1 MKLPT
6 IFQLV
11 FCSATLALAAD
22 DQPAKSIPEA
32 VEWLEV
38 RVNAADD
45 HKLPRV
51 LLVGD
56 SITGGYFPG
65 VVNELKGRA
74 NVARFA
80 SSRGLGDPALFEELA
95 LMLEQYQF
103 SVIHFNNGLHGWA
116 YTEDDYRAA
125 FPKLLQLLK
134 EHAPGAKLIWA
145 STTPHRMGPPK
156 FEQFDPKNKRIQER
170 NRIAA
175 ELVAPVG
182 IPVNDLY
189 ALEENH
195 PEHMTDGCHY
205 KPEVAAAQAKQ
216 VARFIAAALPA
227 TEKVVTVVADL
238 SASRTPIPED
248 FLGLSF
254 ESSQLLPK
262 PDGWHEF
269 SPANRPLQNLLQTL
283 GIRNL
288 RFGGNL
294 ADSRTSP
301 DPQPAD
307 IDPMFELARS
317 VGGKVIYTVRFTKD
331 GSRRPFVAA
340 DAAAAASACEHI
352 LAKYPDCL
360 AAFTIGNEPN
370 MYFGL
375 LEKELAASNKVHL
388 ARYVMDRK
396 AYERYWLEW
405 RKYAQ
410 IITAETPAARFN
422 GPSTSGNP
430 AWAKWFGEDS
440 ARDRRI
446 AFVSNHYY
454 PGRDGKAG
462 ESDSK
467 LESMLSPAWHQLYA
481 KYLEGNGFTNLD
493 GCPFRI
499 EECNSFYAGGAPGVS
514 DAFGSALWA
523 LDFAHWFATQGCA
536 GINFHTSTASRQG
549 AGFLFYTPFSRNST
563 NSASE
568 SIASGGSGYFLH
580 PVGYAA
586 LMFKLG
592 GNGRS
597 VPIDVTNGILNLIAY
612 AVAGRDGN
620 LYVTLINKEYDAATR
635 SAQVCF
641 SPKGAKLNAS
651 GESLS
656 LLAPDHDVRA
666 KSGITLGGAPVAEDG
681 TWAGKWQAL
690 PASAF
695 TQDGMVSVTVPPAS
709 AMVLK
714 LPVDVSK

>member
-1 MKLPT
+1 MFVSM
-6 IFQLV
+6 I
-11 FCSATLALAAD
+11 ALAVSVCAAV
-22 DQPAKSIPEA
+22 PAKSIPEA
-32 VEWLEV
+32 VDWLEV

-45 HKLPRV
+45 KSLPRV

-65 VVNELKGRA
+65 VANELKGRA

-80 SSRGLGDPALFEELA
+80 TSRGLGDPALFKELA
-95 LMLEQYQF
+95 LVLDQYQF

-116 YTEDDYRAA
+116 YTEDDYRAE
-125 FPKLLQLLK
+125 FPKLMQVLK
-134 EHAPGAKLIWA
+134 DHAPAAKLIWA

-170 NRIAA
+170 NRISA
-175 ELVAPVG
+175 ELAALAG

-205 KPEVAAAQAKQ
+205 KPEAAAAQAKH
-216 VARFIAAALPA
+216 VAQFIVAALPKA
-227 TEKVVTVVADL
+227 VELMTVSADL
-238 SASRTPIPED
+238 SAPRTPIPDD
-248 FLGLSF
+248 FMGLSL

-340 DAAAAASACEHI
+340 DAAAAASASEHI
-352 LAKYPDCL
+352 LAKYPDSL

-375 LEKELAASNKVHL
+375 LENELAASNKVHL

-396 AYERYWLEW
+396 AYERYLFEW
-405 RKYAQ
+405 RKFAQ
-410 IITAETPAARFN
+410 VIAAENPAARFN

-440 ARDRRI
+440 ASDRRI

-462 ESDSK
+462 ESESK
-467 LESMLSPAWHQLYA
+467 LASMLSPAWHQLYA

-493 GCPFRI
+493 GRPFRI

-523 LDFAHWFATQGCA
+523 LDFAHWFAAHGCS
-536 GINFHTSTASRQG
+536 GINFHTSTASRHG
-549 AGFLFYTPFSRNST
+549 SGFLFYTPFSRNST
-563 NSASE
+563 NSASA
-568 SIASGGSGYFLH
+568 STASGGSSYFVH

-586 LMFKLG
+586 LLFKLG
-592 GNGRS
+592 SNGRS
-597 VPIDVTNGILNLIAY
+597 VPIDFNNGNHNLTAY

-620 LYVTLINKEYDAATR
+620 LYVTMINKEYDAAAR
-635 SAQVCF
+635 SAQVRF
-641 SPKGAKLNAS
+641 SQKGAKLRAS

-656 LLAPDHDVRA
+656 LLAPDNDVRA
-666 KSGITLGGAPVAEDG
+666 KSGITLGGAPVTEDG
-681 TWAGKWQAL
+681 TWSGKWNAL
-690 PASAF
+690 PADSIS
-695 TQDGMVSVTVPPAS
+695 QDGIVSINVPPAS
-709 AMVLK
+709 AMILK
-714 LPVDVSK
+714 LPIEDSK

>member
-1 MKLPT
+1 MKT
-6 IFQLV
+6 EMIRMFV
-11 FCSATLALAAD
+11 SMIALAVSVCAAA
-22 DQPAKSIPEA
+22 PAKSIPEA
-32 VEWLEV
+32 VDWLEV

-45 HKLPRV
+45 NRLPRV

-65 VVNELKGRA
+65 VANELKGRA

-80 SSRGLGDPALFEELA
+80 SSRGLGDPALFKELA
-95 LMLEQYQF
+95 LVLDQYQF
-103 SVIHFNNGLHGWA
+103 SVIHFNNGLHGWV
-116 YTEDDYRAA
+116 YTEDDYRAE
-125 FPKLLQLLK
+125 FPKLMQVLK
-134 EHAPGAKLIWA
+134 DHAPAAKLIWA
-145 STTPHRMGPPK
+145 STTPHRMGLPK

-175 ELVAPVG
+175 ELVAPAG

-205 KPEVAAAQAKQ
+205 KPEAAAAQSKQ

-227 TEKVVTVVADL
+227 TVEPVTVVADL
-238 SASRTPIPED
+238 TASRTRIPDD
-248 FLGLSF
+248 FLGLSL
-254 ESSQLLPK
+254 ETNELLPNQ
-262 PDGWHEF
+262 DGKHQF
-269 SPANRPLQNLLQTL
+269 SPDNLPLRNLLKTI

-307 IDPMFELARS
+307 IDPMFDLARS
-317 VGGKVIYTVRFTKD
+317 VGSKVIYTVRFTKD
-331 GSRRPFVAA
+331 GSRHPFVAA

-405 RKYAQ
+405 RKYAK

-462 ESDSK
+462 ESESK
-467 LESMLSPAWHQLYA
+467 LASMLSPAWHQLYA

-493 GCPFRI
+493 GRPFRI

-523 LDFAHWFATQGCA
+523 LDFAHWFAAHGCS
-536 GINFHTSTASRQG
+536 GINFHTSTASRHG
-549 AGFLFYTPFSRNST
+549 SGFLFYTPFSRNST
-563 NSASE
+563 NSASA
-568 SIASGGSGYFLH
+568 SMVSGGSGYFVH

-586 LMFKLG
+586 LLFKLG

-597 VPIDVTNGILNLIAY
+597 VLIDSTNGNLNLTAY

-620 LYVTLINKEYDAATR
+620 LYVTLINKEYDAVAR
-635 SAQVCF
+635 SAQVRF
-641 SPKGAKLNAS
+641 SPKGAKLKAS

-656 LLAPDHDVRA
+656 LFAPDNGVRA
-666 KSGITLGGAPVAEDG
+666 KSGILLGGAPVAEDG
-681 TWAGKWQAL
+681 TWAGKWL
-690 PASAF
+690 PLVASAF
-695 TQDGMVSVTVPPAS
+695 TQEGMVSVTVPPAS
-709 AMVLK
+709 AMILK
-714 LPVDVSK
+714 LPIEDSK

>member
-45 HKLPRV
+45 TSLPRV

-134 EHAPGAKLIWA
+134 EHAPDAKLIWA

-205 KPEVAAAQAKQ
+205 KPEAAAAQAKQ

-248 FLGLSF
+248 FLGLSL
-254 ESSQLLPK
+254 ETNELLPDR
-262 PDGWHEF
+262 DGKHQF
-269 SPANRPLQNLLQTL
+269 SPDNLPLRNLLKTI
-283 GIRNL
+283 GVKSL
-288 RFGGNL
+288 RFGGN
-294 ADSRTSP
+294 ATDAGNVS
-301 DPQPAD
+301 DPELPG
-307 IDPMFELARS
+307 IDAMFELAGAVDAS
-317 VGGKVIYTVRFTKD
+317 VIYTVRFSKE
-331 GSRRPFVAA
+331 GRLNGFVSA
-340 DAAAAASACEHI
+340 DPKAASDVCKHI
-352 LAKYPDCL
+352 LSKYPDRL
-360 AAFTIGNEPN
+360 AAITIGNEAD
-370 MYFGL
+370 MYFSRLKDQYAMGDL
-375 LEKELAASNKVHL
+375 GTNKAAKERAD
-388 ARYVMDRK
+388 YV
-396 AYERYWLEW
+396 
-405 RKYAQ
+405 KYRDTWKEFAT
-410 IITAETPAARFN
+410 IIRAGNPTVKFN
-422 GPSTSGNP
+422 GPSTTGRTV
-430 AWAKWFGEDS
+430 WGKWFSEDF
-440 ARDRRI
+440 AKDDRI
-446 AFVSNHYY
+446 AFFSNHWY
-454 PGRDGKAG
+454 PGGNGKQG
-462 ESDSK
+462 ESEPK
-467 LESMLSPAWHQLYA
+467 LSAALSPDWHKLYA
-481 KYLEGNGFTNLD
+481 KYLKENGFAAMTR
-493 GCPFRI
+493 PFRI
-499 EECNSFYAGGAPGVS
+499 EEMNSYYYGGAPNMS
-514 DAFGSALWA
+514 DSMASALWA
-523 LDFAHWFATQGCA
+523 LDYSHWFAAHGCA
-536 GINFHTSTASRQG
+536 GINLHTCTHLKFMVDIEMTFNYASFIVSECGYTLRPIGYGLTMFSLGSQG
-549 AGFLFYTPFSRNST
+549 D
-563 NSASE
+563 
-568 SIASGGSGYFLH
+568 
-580 PVGYAA
+580 
-586 LMFKLG
+586 
-592 GNGRS
+592 S
-597 VPIDVTNGILNLIAY
+597 VPVKIAGGDLNLSAHS
-612 AVAGRDGN
+612 VAGRDGN
-620 LYVTLINKEYDAATR
+620 LYVTLINKEYDSAART
-635 SAQVCF
+635 ALVHF
-641 SPKGAKLNAS
+641 SVKGGKLKDP
-651 GESLS
+651 GESLV
-656 LLAPDHDVRA
+656 LLAPVNDVRA
-666 KSGITLGGAPVAEDG
+666 KSGITLGGAPVMEDG
-681 TWAGKWQAL
+681 TWAGKWNRL
-690 PASAF
+690 PASSIG
-695 TQDGMVSVTVPPAS
+695 QDGIVSVTIPPSS
-709 AMVLK
+709 AMVVR
-714 LPVDVSK
+714 LPLDVGK

>member
-1 MKLPT
+1 MIR
-6 IFQLV
+6 IFISMIVLV
-11 FCSATLALAAD
+11 ASLCAAE
-22 DQPAKSIPEA
+22 PARSISEA
-32 VEWLEV
+32 VDWLEV

-45 HKLPRV
+45 TSLPRV

-80 SSRGLGDPALFEELA
+80 SSRGLGDPALFKELA
-95 LMLEQYQF
+95 LVLEQYQF

-116 YTEDDYRAA
+116 YTEDDYRAE
-125 FPKLLQLLK
+125 FPKLMQLLK
-134 EHAPGAKLIWA
+134 DHAPAAKLIWA

-175 ELVAPVG
+175 ELVAPAG

-205 KPEVAAAQAKQ
+205 KPEAAAAQSKQ
-216 VARFIAAALPA
+216 VARFIAAALHA
-227 TEKVVTVVADL
+227 TGEPVTVVADL
-238 SASRTPIPED
+238 TASRTRIPDD

-254 ESSQLLPK
+254 ESSQLLAK
-262 PDGWHEF
+262 SDGWHEF

-301 DPQPAD
+301 DPQSAD
-307 IDPMFELARS
+307 IDPMFDLARS

-375 LEKELAASNKVHL
+375 LENELAASNKVHL
-388 ARYVMDRK
+388 PRYVMDRK
-396 AYERYWLEW
+396 AYERYLFES
-405 RKYAQ
+405 RKFAQ
-410 IITAETPAARFN
+410 GIMAENPAARFN

-440 ARDRRI
+440 ARDYRI

-462 ESDSK
+462 ESESK
-467 LESMLSPAWHQLYA
+467 LESMLSPAWQQLYA
-481 KYLEGNGFTNLD
+481 KYLEGNGFTNLN
-493 GCPFRI
+493 GRPFRI

-523 LDFAHWFATQGCA
+523 LDFAHWFAAQGCA
-536 GINFHTSTASRQG
+536 GINFHTSTASRHG
-549 AGFLFYTPFSRNST
+549 ASFLFYTPFSRNST
-563 NSASE
+563 NSAIA
-568 SIASGGSGYFLH
+568 SIASGGSDYFLH

-592 GNGRS
+592 GNGHI
-597 VPIDVTNGILNLIAY
+597 VPINLTNGNLNLTAY
-612 AVAGRDGN
+612 CVAGRDGN
-620 LYVTLINKEYDAATR
+620 LYVTLINKEYAAVAR
-635 SAQVCF
+635 SAQVRF
-641 SPKGAKLNAS
+641 SPKGAKLRAS

-656 LLAPDHDVRA
+656 LLAPDNDVHV
-666 KSGITLGGAPVAEDG
+666 KLGILLGDAPVAEDG
-681 TWAGKWQAL
+681 TWAGKWQPL

-695 TQDGMVSVTVPPAS
+695 TQDGVVSVTMPPAS
-709 AMVLK
+709 AMILK
-714 LPVDVSK
+714 LPVAVSK

>member
-1 MKLPT
+1 MK
-6 IFQLV
+6 F
-11 FCSATLALAAD
+11 SM
-22 DQPAKSIPEA
+22 IP
-32 VEWLEV
+32 
-38 RVNAADD
+38 
-45 HKLPRV
+45 
-51 LLVGD
+51 LLVG
-56 SITGGYFPG
+56 SALAVQAQQAGLP
-65 VVNELKGRA
+65 
-74 NVARFA
+74 A
-80 SSRGLGDPALFEELA
+80 SSGGSP
-95 LMLEQYQF
+95 
-103 SVIHFNNGLHGWA
+103 
-116 YTEDDYRAA
+116 
-125 FPKLLQLLK
+125 
-134 EHAPGAKLIWA
+134 
-145 STTPHRMGPPK
+145 
-156 FEQFDPKNKRIQER
+156 
-170 NRIAA
+170 
-175 ELVAPVG
+175 
-182 IPVNDLY
+182 
-189 ALEENH
+189 
-195 PEHMTDGCHY
+195 
-205 KPEVAAAQAKQ
+205 AAAGA
-216 VARFIAAALPA
+216 VACPL
-227 TEKVVTVVADL
+227 VADL
-238 SASRTPIPED
+238 SGPLRPIPDD

-254 ESSQLLPK
+254 ESSQLLAK
-262 PDGWHEF
+262 SDGWHEF

-307 IDPMFELARS
+307 IDTMFELARS
-317 VGGKVIYTVRFTKD
+317 VGCKVIYTVRFTKD

-396 AYERYWLEW
+396 AYERYLFEW

-446 AFVSNHYY
+446 VFVSNHYY
-454 PGRDGKAG
+454 PGRDGKVG
-462 ESDSK
+462 ESESK
-467 LESMLSPAWHQLYA
+467 LESMLSPSWHQLYA
-481 KYLEGNGFTNLD
+481 KYLEGNGFTNLE
-493 GCPFRI
+493 GRPFRI

-523 LDFAHWFATQGCA
+523 LDFAHWFAAQGCA
-536 GINFHTSTASRQG
+536 GINFHTSTASRHG
-549 AGFLFYTPFSRNST
+549 SGFLFYTPFSRNST
-563 NSASE
+563 NSASA
-568 SIASGGSGYFLH
+568 SMASGGTSYFVH

-586 LMFKLG
+586 LLFKLG
-592 GNGRS
+592 GIGRS
-597 VPIDVTNGILNLIAY
+597 VPIDFNNGNHNLTAY
-612 AVAGRDGN
+612 AVAGSDGN
-620 LYVTLINKEYDAATR
+620 LYVTMINKEYDAAAR
-635 SAQVCF
+635 SAHVRL
-641 SPKGAKLNAS
+641 SPKGAKLRAS

-656 LLAPDHDVRA
+656 LLAPDNDVRA
-666 KSGITLGGAPVAEDG
+666 KSGITLGGAPVTEDG

>member
-1 MKLPT
+1 MIR
-6 IFQLV
+6 IFISMIVLV
-11 FCSATLALAAD
+11 ASLCAAE
-22 DQPAKSIPEA
+22 PARSISEA
-32 VEWLEV
+32 VDWLEV

-45 HKLPRV
+45 TSLPRV

-65 VVNELKGRA
+65 VVNELKGQA

-80 SSRGLGDPALFEELA
+80 TSRGLGDPVLFKELA
-95 LMLEQYQF
+95 LVLDQYKF
-103 SVIHFNNGLHGWA
+103 TVLHFNNGLHGWA
-116 YTEDDYRAA
+116 YTEDDYRAE
-125 FPKLLQLLK
+125 FPRLIQLLK

-145 STTPHRMGPPK
+145 TTTPLRVGAPK
-156 FEQFDPKNKRIQER
+156 FEQFDPRNERVKAR
-170 NRIAA
+170 NRVAA

-205 KPEVAAAQAKQ
+205 KPEAAAAQAKQ
-216 VARFIAAALPA
+216 VAQFIAAALPKA
-227 TEKVVTVVADL
+227 VKLMTVSADL
-238 SASRTPIPED
+238 SAPRTPIPED

-254 ESSQLLPK
+254 ESSQLLAK
-262 PDGWHEF
+262 SDGWHEF

-301 DPQPAD
+301 DPQDAD
-307 IDPMFELARS
+307 IDPMFDLARS

-375 LEKELAASNKVHL
+375 LENELAVSNKVHL

-396 AYERYWLEW
+396 AYERYLFEW
-405 RKYAQ
+405 RKFAQ
-410 IITAETPAARFN
+410 VITAVTPAARFN

-440 ARDRRI
+440 ARDRRM

-462 ESDSK
+462 EMESK

-481 KYLEGNGFTNLD
+481 KYLEGNGFTNLA
-493 GCPFRI
+493 GRPFRI

-523 LDFAHWFATQGCA
+523 LDFAHWFAAQGCA

-563 NSASE
+563 NSATASM
-568 SIASGGSGYFLH
+568 ASGGSDYFLH

-597 VPIDVTNGILNLIAY
+597 VPIDSTNGNLNLTAY

-620 LYVTLINKEYDAATR
+620 LYVTLINMEYAAAAR
-635 SAQVCF
+635 SAQVRF
-641 SPKGAKLNAS
+641 RPKGAKLAAS

-656 LLAPDHDVRA
+656 LLAPDNDVRA
-666 KSGITLGGAPVAEDG
+666 KSGILLGGAPVAKDG
-681 TWAGKWQAL
+681 TWAGKWQPL

-695 TQDGMVSVTVPPAS
+695 TQDGMVSVTVPRSS
-709 AMVLK
+709 AMILK
-714 LPVDVSK
+714 LPVEVSK